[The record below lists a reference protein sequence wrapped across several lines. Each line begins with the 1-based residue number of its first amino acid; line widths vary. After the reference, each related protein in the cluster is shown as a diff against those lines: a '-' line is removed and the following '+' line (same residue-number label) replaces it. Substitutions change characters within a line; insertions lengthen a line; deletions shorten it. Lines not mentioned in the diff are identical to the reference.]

1 MQTAYVFRMYPNAAQ
16 REAIARTFGCC
27 RWVYNRCLELR
38 QEAYRETG
46 ATIPTNS
53 LIKLIPGWKEEGPW
67 LAEAD
72 AVALQQAV
80 RDLDKAYKNFFR
92 APGKVGFPRFKSKR
106 STHQSY
112 RTQCP
117 KGRATVEV
125 VDRRHVKLPKL
136 GIVHAHVSRPVEGR
150 ILSAT
155 VSRAPSGKF
164 FVSLCVEGGG
174 AEPWA
179 VPKGAPE
186 VTGVDAGI
194 ASLAVTSEGE
204 KFANPKAAK
213 QLERKLAREQ
223 RRLSRKEK
231 GSRSHDK
238 QRARVARVHEKMANK
253 RKDALHKATTA
264 IVRESKAVAAEDLNA
279 KGMLCNRRLS
289 KAVGDAAMSEML
301 RQLEYKCARHGR
313 RFVKVG
319 RFFPSS
325 KTCSSCGHVLEELP
339 LSARR
344 WECPKCGA
352 AHDRDVNAAVNIA
365 REGGRILEEQGTAGL
380 AGTAA

>member
-1 MQTAYVFRMYPNAAQ
+1 MQTAYVFRLYPNAAQ
-16 REAIARTFGCC
+16 RESIARTFGCC
-27 RWVYNRCLELR
+27 RWVYNRCLELS
-38 QEAYRETG
+38 QEAYRATG

-53 LIKLIPGWKEEGPW
+53 LIKLIPGWKREAPW

-72 AVALQQAV
+72 SVALQQAV
-80 RDLDKAYKNFFR
+80 RDLDRAYKNFFR

-106 STHQSY
+106 SPGQSY

-125 VDRRHVKLPKL
+125 VDRRHVKIPKL
-136 GIVHAHVSRPVEGR
+136 GTVHAHVSRPVEGR

-164 FVSLCVEGGG
+164 FVSLCVEDDG
-174 AEPWA
+174 AGPWA
-179 VPKGAPE
+179 VPEDAPE

-194 ASLAVTSEGE
+194 ADLAVTSEGG
-204 KFANPKAAK
+204 KFANPKATEK
-213 QLERKLAREQ
+213 LERKLAREQ
-223 RRLSRKEK
+223 RRLSRREK
-231 GSRSHDK
+231 GSNNRDK
-238 QRARVARVHEKMANK
+238 QRARVARVQEKTANK

-264 IVRESKAVAAEDLNA
+264 IVRESKAVAVEDLNV
-279 KGMLCNRRLS
+279 KGMLRNRRLS
-289 KAVGDAAMSEML
+289 KAVADASMSEML
-301 RQLEYKCARHGR
+301 RQLEYKCARHER

-325 KTCSSCGHVLEELP
+325 KACSSCGHVLEDLP
-339 LSARR
+339 LSVRE
-344 WECPKCGA
+344 WECPECGTV
-352 AHDRDVNAAVNIA
+352 HDRDVNAAANIA
-365 REGGRILEEQGTAGL
+365 REGARILGGQGTAGL